1 MRPWSNGMI
10 RDCQFRGPGSI
21 PGGRIGI
28 LKKNNK
34 TSSFLIVVITEIA
47 WF

>member
-21 PGGRIGI
+21 PGGRIRI
-28 LKKNNK
+28 LKKA
-34 TSSFLIVVITEIA
+34 SSFLIVVITEIA